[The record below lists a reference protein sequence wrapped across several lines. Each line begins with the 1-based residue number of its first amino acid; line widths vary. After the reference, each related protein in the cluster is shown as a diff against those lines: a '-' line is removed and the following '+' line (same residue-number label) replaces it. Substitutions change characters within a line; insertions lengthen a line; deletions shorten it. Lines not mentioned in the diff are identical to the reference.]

1 MNSVEILGF
10 IAGALGVAIGVPQ
23 ALQVRRLGHA
33 KGVSLPAWIFMYL
46 MFCSWGFYGIR
57 IDSPSTIVS
66 NFVTLIVLA
75 SVLWALIN
83 SPLKSISSIIILT
96 AVDGYLILN
105 LPESIV
111 SILLIISVFSQLP
124 QVIKSF
130 KNRKTEI
137 SSAVSKRALQ
147 ISIVSVS
154 LWAVYAILRE
164 VRLMFFTACIAITM
178 SSLVLIFESKRKKIP
193 A

>member
-1 MNSVEILGF
+1 MF
-10 IAGALGVAIGVPQ
+10 
-23 ALQVRRLGHA
+23 
-33 KGVSLPAWIFMYL
+33 L

-83 SPLKSISSIIILT
+83 NPLKSISSIILLT

-130 KNRKTEI
+130 RNRKTEI
-137 SSAVSKRALQ
+137 ASAVSKRALQ

-178 SSLVLIFESKRKKIP
+178 SSLVLLFESKRKKIP